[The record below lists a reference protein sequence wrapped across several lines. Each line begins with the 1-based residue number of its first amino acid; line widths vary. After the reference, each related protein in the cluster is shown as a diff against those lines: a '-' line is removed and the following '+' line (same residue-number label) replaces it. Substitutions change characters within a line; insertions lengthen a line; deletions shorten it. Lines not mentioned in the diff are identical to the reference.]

1 MRELTDLMHDLLS
14 PAISHR
20 AEFVPPLSPL
30 LASALPT
37 FFLPPVRGRRQE
49 EGGESVMRGRLGQ
62 DLTRVSRYV
71 RQAEPGGSGS
81 G

>member
-14 PAISHR
+14 PALSHR

-49 EGGESVMRGRLGQ
+49 EGG
-62 DLTRVSRYV
+62 DVSDERTAGAGHD
-71 RQAEPGGSGS
+71 QGFQICGSS
-81 G
+81 